1 MPSLSEGQKEN
12 KKGNWHEK
20 IEKWMIEEKAKK
32 AAMDKA
38 LTISLV
44 ILTPLSILMSAIVLL
59 TSFPSLLAVASLAVL
74 SLGTILVSYD
84 VYYGRC
90 FKMFSEEAWKEE
102 E

>member
-1 MPSLSEGQKEN
+1 LALK
-12 KKGNWHEK
+12 K
-20 IEKWMIEEKAKK
+20 IEKWIIEEKAKK
-32 AAMDKA
+32 AAVDKA

-44 ILTPLSILMSAIVLL
+44 ILTLLSILMSAIVLL
-59 TSFPSLLAVASLAVL
+59 TGFPSLLAVAFLAVL

-84 VYYGRC
+84 MYYGRY

>member
-1 MPSLSEGQKEN
+1 MK
-12 KKGNWHEK
+12 K
-20 IEKWMIEEKAKK
+20 IEKWIIEEKAKK

-59 TSFPSLLAVASLAVL
+59 TNFPSLLAVVFLAVL

-84 VYYGRC
+84 MYYGRY
-90 FKMFSEEAWKEE
+90 FKMFSEEALEE
-102 E
+102 LA